1 MTQNSS
7 EHQHL
12 PVLMGPVLEQIPP
25 QSDLV
30 VLDGTFGRGGHAR
43 AIAQQAEVSTYVA
56 MDRDPEALKVA
67 KEWAP
72 SFPVHVV
79 DAPFSTM
86 SKALEQRGLD
96 KVDVIFLD
104 LGVSSPQLDDPNRGF
119 SFLRPGPLDM
129 RMDPRSGPSA
139 AELVRDL
146 DEKELADVIYK
157 YGEEHQSR
165 KISRAIV
172 SHRGIA
178 PIVDTHQ
185 LASVV
190 ESVIPRRGRN
200 HPATQTFQALRIAV
214 NRELEELELV
224 LDQILELLNPG
235 GRALII
241 SFHSLED
248 RLVKLRFREWKQQ
261 GKGWLPVKKF
271 LAADATEIRENPRSR
286 SAKLRV
292 FEKKVS

>member
-1 MTQNSS
+1 
-7 EHQHL
+7 
-12 PVLMGPVLEQIPP
+12 
-25 QSDLV
+25 
-30 VLDGTFGRGGHAR
+30 
-43 AIAQQAEVSTYVA
+43 

-67 KEWAP
+67 KAWKP
-72 SFPVHVV
+72 SFPLHVV
-79 DAPFSTM
+79 DGPFSTM
-86 SKALEQRGLD
+86 GKALQERGLEA
-96 KVDVIFLD
+96 VDVIFLD
-104 LGVSSPQLDDPNRGF
+104 LGVSSPQLDDADRGF

-139 AELVRDL
+139 ADL
-146 DEKELADVIYK
+146 IRSLGEKELADLIYR

-172 SHRGIA
+172 AHRDLS

-185 LASVV
+185 LARLV
-190 ESVIPRRGRN
+190 ESVVPRRGKN

-214 NRELEELELV
+214 NRELEELESG
-224 LDQILELLNPG
+224 LDQILTLLRPG

-248 RLVKLRFREWKQQ
+248 RLVKLRFREWKQR
-261 GKGWLPVKKF
+261 GEGSLPVKF
-271 LAADATEIRENPRSR
+271 LGADASEMRENPRSR

-292 FEKKVS
+292 FEKRAS